1 MMRWFDGLRLFQN
14 QSHLLL
20 RPRVIQFTNRDAAV
34 DYGIPT
40 GRVKAERW
48 ATPKKGSE
56 GEREAPCIK
65 LGQLIV
71 KRSQMSRVVVHNGA
85 STWRMGHAGMKGKKE
100 QMVVGPLG
108 RTGPRA
114 KRRGSGR
121 WVGRTGIPH
130 RDCEI
135 WQR

>member
-56 GEREAPCIK
+56 RGREGIAVYK
-65 LGQLIV
+65 
-71 KRSQMSRVVVHNGA
+71 
-85 STWRMGHAGMKGKKE
+85 
-100 QMVVGPLG
+100 
-108 RTGPRA
+108 TGTTHCEKITNEPSC
-114 KRRGSGR
+114 GS
-121 WVGRTGIPH
+121 
-130 RDCEI
+130 
-135 WQR
+135 